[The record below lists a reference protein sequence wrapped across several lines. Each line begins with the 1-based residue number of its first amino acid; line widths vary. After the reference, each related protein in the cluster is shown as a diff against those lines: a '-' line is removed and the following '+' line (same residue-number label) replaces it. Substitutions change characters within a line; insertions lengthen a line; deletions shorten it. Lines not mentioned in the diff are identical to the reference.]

1 MYSILYIVLFLTVFI
16 IQLTQEQRVFLVT
29 AWMRSKSYQVV
40 SQEFSE
46 NFPERNVLNKT
57 TIWKNVKKY
66 REEGTSLNLNRRRS
80 GKMKIKSQMLG
91 NRRKRTIANITSNF
105 PEDL

>member
-1 MYSILYIVLFLTVFI
+1 M
-16 IQLTQEQRVFLVT
+16 QLTKQQRVFLVT

-46 NFPERNVLNKT
+46 NFPERNVPNKT

-66 REEGTSLNLNRRRS
+66 REEGT
-80 GKMKIKSQMLG
+80 
-91 NRRKRTIANITSNF
+91 KRM
-105 PEDL
+105 